1 MIGGRIGSLRR
12 FPVISQVL
20 KGGSVT
26 IRFGPFTLDLD
37 THQLMEG
44 AREVHL
50 TPKAFDLLALL
61 LEERP
66 KLLSKAVL
74 QERLWPDTFV
84 AEANLSNLIA
94 ELRAALAERARAPIY
109 IRTAHGVGYA
119 FSGEATSGP
128 LASDVAAGDMRCWL
142 EWNRRRIPLGLGAH
156 VIGRDPDADVCL
168 DHSTVSRRHARLVVA
183 RGSAVLEDF
192 ASKNGTFR
200 GATRVVSPTGL
211 ADGDEIRVG
220 SVLVTFHLH
229 PPAESTVTVELHP
242 G

>member
-1 MIGGRIGSLRR
+1 MIGGPSGSLRG
-12 FPVISQVL
+12 FAVISQVL

-26 IRFGPFTLDLD
+26 IRFGPFSLDRD

-44 AREVHL
+44 TREVHL
-50 TPKAFDLLALL
+50 TPKAFDLLVLL

-66 KLLSKAVL
+66 KLLTKAVL

-84 AEANLSNLIA
+84 AEANVSNLIA
-94 ELRAALAERARAPIY
+94 ELRAALADRARAPLY

-128 LASDVAAGDMRCWL
+128 ASSHAAAGEVRCWL
-142 EWNRRRIPLGLGAH
+142 EWDRRRIPLGLGAH

-168 DHSTVSRRHARLVVA
+168 DHSTVSRRHARLLVA
-183 RGSAVLEDF
+183 RSSVVLEDF

-200 GATRVVSPTGL
+200 GPTRVVSPTGL

-220 SVLVTFHLH
+220 SVLVTFRLH
-229 PPAESTVTVELHP
+229 APGDSTVTVGQHS